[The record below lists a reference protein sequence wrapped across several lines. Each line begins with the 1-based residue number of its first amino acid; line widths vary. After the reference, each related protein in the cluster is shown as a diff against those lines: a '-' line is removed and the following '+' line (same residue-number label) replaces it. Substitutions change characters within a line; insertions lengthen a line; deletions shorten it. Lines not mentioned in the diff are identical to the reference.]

1 MTSEPVPAAS
11 RADANNLSTAT
22 DRIVPRGGGGT
33 LARVPAADSTP
44 HRHEQHT
51 QLLVVRHGQS
61 EWNASGRWQGQADPP
76 LDRAG
81 QLQAAAAAE
90 VLGTFDAVWA
100 SDLQRATLTARII
113 AELLGIG
120 PVQIDPRLRET
131 DVGPWQGLTR
141 VEVEAGWPGYLAERR
156 RPDGFEPYDLA
167 AARLQSALSDI
178 AAEHPGGQ
186 VLVITHG
193 GVIRA
198 LRRSLGSSDP
208 HMPNLSGSWIH
219 AHGPGRLRAGD
230 VVSLLAEPEPTA
242 SDVL

>member
-1 MTSEPVPAAS
+1 MAAS
-11 RADANNLSTAT
+11 
-22 DRIVPRGGGGT
+22 
-33 LARVPAADSTP
+33 DST
-44 HRHEQHT
+44 T

-61 EWNASGRWQGQADPP
+61 EWNAAGRWQGHADPP

-120 PVQIDPRLRET
+120 PVQIDARLRET

-141 VEVEAGWPGYLAERR
+141 AEVEEGWPGYLAEHR
-156 RPDGFEPYDLA
+156 RPDGFEPYELA
-167 AARLQSALSDI
+167 AARVAAALADI
-178 AAEHPGGQ
+178 AADHPGGQ
-186 VLVITHG
+186 VLVVSHG

-208 HMPNLSGSWIH
+208 HLPNLSGTWIH
-219 AHGPGRLRAGD
+219 AHGPGHLRTGD
-230 VVSLLAEPEPTA
+230 VVSLLVEPLRPA

>member
-1 MTSEPVPAAS
+1 MAATE
-11 RADANNLSTAT
+11 ST
-22 DRIVPRGGGGT
+22 
-33 LARVPAADSTP
+33 
-44 HRHEQHT
+44 T

-61 EWNASGRWQGQADPP
+61 EWNASGRWQGHADPP

-141 VEVEAGWPGYLAERR
+141 AEVEEGWPGYLAEHR
-156 RPDGFEPYDLA
+156 RPDGFEPYELA
-167 AARLQSALSDI
+167 AARVAAALTDI

-186 VLVITHG
+186 VLVVSHG

-198 LRRSLGSSDP
+198 LRRSLGGSDP
-208 HMPNLSGSWIH
+208 HLPNLSGSWIH
-219 AHGPGRLRAGD
+219 AHGLGRLHPGD
-230 VVSLLAEPEPTA
+230 VVSLLVEPQRPP